1 MDRFRGDF
9 GFQVRPKIHQKS
21 VQEGIKNKMRFW
33 MDFGWLLERCWVDFG
48 SKLEAKLEPSWHQK
62 RRKREYENYVKKRCP
77 KKVVK
82 GAISKKVVGGNQW
95 GGADPQSQ

>member
-1 MDRFRGDF
+1 MA
-9 GFQVRPKIHQKS
+9 PKLDQIVYQKWS
-21 VQEGIKNKMRFW
+21 QLG
-33 MDFGWLLERCWVDFG
+33 GVDLG

-82 GAISKKVVGGNQW
+82 GAISKKVVGGNQKVVGGNQW